1 MEKEKDKEKDKDA
14 LLSSLSDRIRKL
26 LLNPNCENNFILEL
40 IEILEYY
47 ECVDVARQK
56 DFLSEESDDNSGGGD
71 YKDNYGMMTIAPS
84 PQSYMHRG
92 AERHIRFQQI

>member
-1 MEKEKDKEKDKDA
+1 MEKEKDKDA

-26 LLNPNCENNFILEL
+26 LLNPKCENNFILEL

-47 ECVDVARQK
+47 ECIDVARQK

-84 PQSYMHRG
+84 PQSYMHRRV
-92 AERHIRFQQI
+92 AYTVPTNLNIKN

>member
-1 MEKEKDKEKDKDA
+1 MEKEKDA

-26 LLNPNCENNFILEL
+26 LLNPKCENNFILEL

-47 ECVDVARQK
+47 ECIDVARQK

-92 AERHIRFQQI
+92 VAYTVPTNLNIKN

>member
-1 MEKEKDKEKDKDA
+1 MEKEKDKDA
-14 LLSSLSDRIRKL
+14 LLSSLLERIRKL
-26 LLNPNCENNFILEL
+26 LLNPKCENTFILEL
-40 IEILEYY
+40 MEILEYY
-47 ECVDVARQK
+47 ERVDVARQK
-56 DFLSEESDDNSGGGD
+56 DFLSEDSDDNGGGGD

>member
-1 MEKEKDKEKDKDA
+1 MEKEKDKDA

-26 LLNPNCENNFILEL
+26 LLNPKCENNFIIEL

-47 ECVDVARQK
+47 ECIDVARQK
-56 DFLSEESDDNSGGGD
+56 DFLSEESDDNCGGD

-92 AERHIRFQQI
+92 VAHTVPTNLNIKN